1 MRACAVGLA
10 GGPPR
15 KGLREGLNFLKNLM
29 RSLKKKKIAT
39 HCLSW
44 QTMHRLSFPGIRPL

>member
-15 KGLREGLNFLKNLM
+15 KGLHEGLNFLKKLM
-29 RSLKKKKIAT
+29 RSLTKKKIAT
-39 HCLSW
+39 HYLSW